1 MKCVVRR
8 GAMVVEILDVGF
20 RADDELAQL
29 IVVTELPATGE
40 TLRRGRKFVAED
52 VPGRSKRVADVGG
65 R

>member
-1 MKCVVRR
+1 
-8 GAMVVEILDVGF
+8 MVVEILDVGF